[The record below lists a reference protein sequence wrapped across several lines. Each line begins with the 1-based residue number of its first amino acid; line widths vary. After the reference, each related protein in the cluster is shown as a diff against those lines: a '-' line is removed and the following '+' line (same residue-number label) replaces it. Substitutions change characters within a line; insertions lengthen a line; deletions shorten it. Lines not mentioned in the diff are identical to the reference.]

1 MVRPSTDSGLTAMS
15 APRKP
20 SLAPSAATTAATNGA
35 QSTAAAST
43 SMNDPMSR
51 NGTPFASVGDLLWQ
65 HGYYS
70 DVTLDFNDQAAM
82 CATLGL
88 EPRLHLHAAVLAQ
101 CAFFASQLRSL
112 VTAARAP
119 ARGKPVPAARNVVI
133 KMPGRSSALD
143 LQAFY
148 TALRLLY
155 TKRFDD
161 ELAAANEDAP
171 DLAVAVLG
179 VCVELEWD
187 EGVHECWQWLAKYCR
202 PVVPRSRPRV
212 GTASSLA
219 TAATTVRT
227 EDLASEEEMEE
238 EVDVH
243 DGNSGGGN
251 FSLLEKLATAYPTL
265 RDLYDT
271 EVAAAEEAAGR
282 ASTEHHP
289 PGTPQSAHLTL
300 QPDGGEG
307 MESVP
312 DGGSGSNGT
321 SSRRPSADAGSDGAN
336 VDVPVP
342 VVPSAEELRGSLIL
356 DLGEKDEN
364 DPDRTEADLADESD
378 DEEEDRLQARYG
390 DDGVPESARVGSY
403 LNLTTLAQ
411 LLLNAAQAYSVISTS
426 DANPTAA
433 GSTLPHDATDDPDL
447 AEYLA
452 LDRMV
457 KLELEH
463 NAHDLDTTNHL
474 AVSGEALLG
483 AMDQV
488 LTDVAQLSIQ
498 YLRAADPRAPPPTAG
513 TSGEV
518 PLRLLALG
526 RMATYLLKRATE
538 HAILNGHRML
548 LVLQYVAKFEYL
560 ISTIARDSIVAAV
573 PASMR
578 PPGTDTTTHRQQVAH
593 DLLHNLLPT
602 VFVETYAFILE
613 LQVPSNTADRY
624 LTSAQATAMAIRVL
638 QLVSHPRWRATLR
651 AYLCTADT
659 PWDAYLALLMDEILD
674 RRDRKELITA
684 LILTQRLGAEVA
696 RHHYPDLH
704 VARRDRAGWIPRRLR
719 RNTSQNSLR
728 STSAASTTYA
738 VSGALSSAVVAQH
751 RGSAPPKGASGRV
764 HRRQST
770 YRKVLL
776 RRHSVLTPDMQRQ
789 LEEML
794 ELDAAATA
802 GRRSAE
808 FGLSVPSTPASAVG
822 SSPLGEADKGCDA
835 QVDSGAA
842 AAAAPASASASADQD
857 DKVLGKAKHLQSS
870 FSSDENYV
878 TTESSSDG
886 DELDD
891 HVHQRAPA
899 VVEDLA
905 KTAATVADS
914 PEYARILA
922 ESHLTLP
929 DLPTAVAPKATGAA
943 TAPEHAPLHEIMAGR
958 ATLQRMAQER
968 YLVALA
974 AGATAAVVPRPSA
987 ASAVESDGAV
997 PSATAAAAAPS
1008 PASSTIGRW
1017 RRLRN
1022 PLRKS
1027 KSRETDA

>member
-1 MVRPSTDSGLTAMS
+1 MYDPTTRSGA
-15 APRKP
+15 
-20 SLAPSAATTAATNGA
+20 
-35 QSTAAAST
+35 
-43 SMNDPMSR
+43 
-51 NGTPFASVGDLLWQ
+51 PFASVGDLLWQ

-82 CATLGL
+82 CAALGL

-112 VTAARAP
+112 VAAARAP
-119 ARGKPVPAARNVVI
+119 ARGKPAPAARNVVI

-155 TKRFDD
+155 TKRFNA
-161 ELAAANEDAP
+161 ELAAARDDAP

-187 EGVHECWQWLAKYCR
+187 EGVHECWQWLAQYCR
-202 PVVPRSRPRV
+202 PAVPRGRPRG
-212 GTASSLA
+212 GTTSSLA
-219 TAATTVRT
+219 TAATTMRT
-227 EDLASEEEMEE
+227 EDLVGEEEVEE
-238 EVDVH
+238 EVD
-243 DGNSGGGN
+243 GNSGGGGN

-271 EVAAAEEAAGR
+271 EVAAAEKAAGR

-307 MESVP
+307 VESVP
-312 DGGSGSNGT
+312 EGSGSNDT
-321 SSRRPSADAGSDGAN
+321 FSRRSSADAAAESDGI
-336 VDVPVP
+336 DVAVP
-342 VVPSAEELRGSLIL
+342 APAVPSAEELRGSLIL

-364 DPDRTEADLADESD
+364 DPDRTEADLDDASD
-378 DEEEDRLQARYG
+378 DGEDDDHARYG

-411 LLLNAAQAYSVISTS
+411 LLLNAAQAYSVISTT

-463 NAHDLDTTNHL
+463 NAHDLDMNNHL
-474 AVSGEALLG
+474 AVSGEALLA

-498 YLRAADPRAPPPTAG
+498 YLRGADPRAPPPATG
-513 TSGEV
+513 TSGDV

-560 ISTIARDSIVAAV
+560 ISTIAHDSVVVAT

-578 PPGTDTTTHRQQVAH
+578 PPGTDVTTHRQQVAH

-638 QLVSHPRWRATLR
+638 QLVSHPRWRTTLR

-719 RNTSQNSLR
+719 RNASQNSFR
-728 STSAASTTYA
+728 STAAASTTFA
-738 VSGALSSAVVAQH
+738 PSGALSSAVVAQH
-751 RGSAPPKGASGRV
+751 RGSAPPKGAGGRV

-794 ELDAAATA
+794 ELDAGRGRGTPVGRVWAVEGQDDA
-802 GRRSAE
+802 GA
-808 FGLSVPSTPASAVG
+808 GT
-822 SSPLGEADKGCDA
+822 
-835 QVDSGAA
+835 AA
-842 AAAAPASASASADQD
+842 AAAFAAAATSASNGADQGV
-857 DKVLGKAKHLQSS
+857 KVLGKAKHLQSS
-870 FSSDENYV
+870 FSSDESYV

-891 HVHQRAPA
+891 HVHERAPP

-929 DLPTAVAPKATGAA
+929 DLPTAVAPKATAVP
-943 TAPEHAPLHEIMAGR
+943 APDHAPLHEIMAGR

-987 ASAVESDGAV
+987 VSAVEPERAML
-997 PSATAAAAAPS
+997 SATVAAAPS
-1008 PASSTIGRW
+1008 SASSTIGRW

-1027 KSRETDA
+1027 KSRETDS

>member
-1 MVRPSTDSGLTAMS
+1 MS

-35 QSTAAAST
+35 HSTATAAST
-43 SMNDPMSR
+43 AIMRDPTSR
-51 NGTPFASVGDLLWQ
+51 HGAPFASVGDLLWQ

-82 CATLGL
+82 CAALRL

-112 VTAARAP
+112 VAAARAP

-155 TKRFDD
+155 TKRFNA
-161 ELAAANEDAP
+161 ELSAAHEDAP

-202 PVVPRSRPRV
+202 PVVPQSRPRV

-227 EDLASEEEMEE
+227 EDLVGEEEEQEE
-238 EVDVH
+238 AEVDA
-243 DGNSGGGN
+243 NSGGGN

-307 MESVP
+307 VESVP
-312 DGGSGSNGT
+312 AGRSGSNGS
-321 SSRRPSADAGSDGAN
+321 SSRRPSADAASAESDGAD
-336 VDVPVP
+336 VTVPVP
-342 VVPSAEELRGSLIL
+342 AVPSAEELRGSLIL

-364 DPDRTEADLADESD
+364 DPDRTEADLDDASD
-378 DEEEDRLQARYG
+378 DGDDDHLARYG

-411 LLLNAAQAYSVISTS
+411 LLLNAAQAYSVISTT

-433 GSTLPHDATDDPDL
+433 GSTLPHDATEDPDL

-498 YLRAADPRAPPPTAG
+498 YLRAADPRAPPPAAG
-513 TSGEV
+513 TSGDV

-526 RMATYLLKRATE
+526 RMATYLLKRSTE

-560 ISTIARDSIVAAV
+560 ISTIAHDSVVAAV

-578 PPGTDTTTHRQQVAH
+578 PPGTDVTTHRQQVAH

-719 RNTSQNSLR
+719 RNSSQNSLR
-728 STSAASTTYA
+728 LGVSTTYA
-738 VSGALSSAVVAQH
+738 ASGALSSAVVAQH
-751 RGSAPPKGASGRV
+751 RGSAPPKGAGGRV

-794 ELDAAATA
+794 ELDAAAAA

-808 FGLSVPSTPASAVG
+808 FGLSVPSTPASAVA
-822 SSPLGEADKGCDA
+822 SSPLGAADNSDGQADA
-835 QVDSGAA
+835 G
-842 AAAAPASASASADQD
+842 AAPAATASSSTNADQD
-857 DKVLGKAKHLQSS
+857 AKVLGKAKHLQSS
-870 FSSDENYV
+870 FSSDENYA
-878 TTESSSDG
+878 TTESSDG

-891 HVHQRAPA
+891 HVHEHAPA
-899 VVEDLA
+899 IVEDLA

-929 DLPTAVAPKATGAA
+929 DQPTAVAPKATAA
-943 TAPEHAPLHEIMAGR
+943 AAAPEHAPLHEIMAGR

-987 ASAVESDGAV
+987 ASAVEPTDRAV
-997 PSATAAAAAPS
+997 LNATAAAAAPS

-1027 KSRETDA
+1027 KSRETDS

>member
-35 QSTAAAST
+35 HSTAAAST
-43 SMNDPMSR
+43 TMNGPISR
-51 NGTPFASVGDLLWQ
+51 NGAPFASVGDLLWQ

-155 TKRFDD
+155 TKRFNA

-227 EDLASEEEMEE
+227 EDLASEEEVEE

-282 ASTEHHP
+282 AGTEYQP

-307 MESVP
+307 VESVP

-336 VDVPVP
+336 VEVPVP

-411 LLLNAAQAYSVISTS
+411 LLLNAAQAYSVISTT

-433 GSTLPHDATDDPDL
+433 ASTMPHDASDDPDL

-463 NAHDLDTTNHL
+463 NAHDLDTTNHV

-513 TSGEV
+513 TSGDV

-560 ISTIARDSIVAAV
+560 ISTIAHGSVVMAT

-578 PPGTDTTTHRQQVAH
+578 PPGTDVTTHRQQVAH
-593 DLLHNLLPT
+593 DLVHNLLPT

-638 QLVSHPRWRATLR
+638 QLVSHPRWRASLR

-728 STSAASTTYA
+728 SGVSTTYA

-751 RGSAPPKGASGRV
+751 RGNAPPKGAGGRV

-794 ELDAAATA
+794 ELDAAAAA

-808 FGLSVPSTPASAVG
+808 FGLSAPSTPASTVG
-822 SSPLGEADKGCDA
+822 PSPLASGDNGDGQADA
-835 QVDSGAA
+835 GAA
-842 AAAAPASASASADQD
+842 AAAASASASASIDQD

-870 FSSDENYV
+870 FSSGENYV
-878 TTESSSDG
+878 TTESSSEG

-891 HVHQRAPA
+891 HVHERAPA
-899 VVEDLA
+899 IVEDLA

-929 DLPTAVAPKATGAA
+929 DLPTAVAPKSTAA
-943 TAPEHAPLHEIMAGR
+943 PSALDHAPLHEIMAGR

-987 ASAVESDGAV
+987 ASAVEPDRED
-997 PSATAAAAAPS
+997 PMTTASAAAPS
-1008 PASSTIGRW
+1008 PAPSTIGRW

-1027 KSRETDA
+1027 KSRETDS